1 MLELINIKKKYNKVT
16 VLNNISLKFP
26 DHGLVSIVGE
36 SGSGKSTL
44 LNIIGLLERSDE
56 GSILIDGR
64 NTKELKNKDIDNIHK
79 NYISFIFQQYNLIEN
94 MSVIDNITIT
104 NDNKDI
110 YSIINMLKIRH
121 LLTKKVSKLSGGEKQ
136 RVALARALS
145 FNPKILLADEPTG
158 ALDSKNRNIVMEL
171 LKSISNDIL
180 VIMVTHN
187 YRDAIKYS
195 DRIIEIKDGSI
206 IKDNNM
212 KNIKCVNNFNVINKR
227 IGIFKLLKVSF
238 NNIKAKL
245 KRNII
250 TSIAFS
256 IGLIAL
262 LLVLTISMGFKN
274 SLDDF
279 EKNTMSEY
287 PLIISKSSTNLE
299 SDLENL
305 LEESIDDKKVHSR
318 KYSIV
323 NKIDD
328 NLVKSLNN
336 LDNYLKYKIYDFET
350 DNLYKSISDNLYG
363 EFTLI
368 AGSKIKNKND
378 VLIVIDDKNSIDSF
392 YLDNM
397 GLSEEIYDYKDLVG
411 YKYNDKKI
419 VGILK
424 AHNNSVFT
432 GSNFLFKIYDGSI
445 PNTIYLYPKDY
456 NNKMEI
462 IEYLNREKIS
472 FTDYSSSIKGISD
485 GIIKAI
491 SIILICFSS
500 ISLVVSTI
508 MIGIITYI
516 NIVEKTKEI
525 GILRSL
531 GFSKKDVRFIFLFES
546 ISIGVIGSLISILVV
561 LLLGIPINNLLFGM
575 TGIDNIFVLKFSSLL
590 FILLLSVFLCTIG
603 SRIPLRGI
611 SRMNI
616 IDTIKYE

>member
-1 MLELINIKKKYNKVT
+1 MLELINIKKKYGNET

-26 DHGLVSIVGE
+26 DHGLISIVGE

-44 LNIIGLLERSDE
+44 LNIIGLLEKYDE
-56 GSILIDGR
+56 GKLLIDGKS
-64 NTKELKNKDIDNIHK
+64 TKDLNLKDINNVHK
-79 NYISFIFQQYNLIEN
+79 TYFSFIFQQYNLIEN

-121 LLTKKVSKLSGGEKQ
+121 LLTKKVIKLSGGEKQ

-145 FNPKILLADEPTG
+145 TNPRVLLADEPTG

-171 LKSISNDIL
+171 LKNISEDIL
-180 VIMVTHN
+180 VILVTHN
-187 YRDAIKYS
+187 YRDALKYS
-195 DRIIEIKDGSI
+195 DRIIEIKDGTI

-212 KNIKCVNNFNVINKR
+212 KNIKCVNKFNVVNKK
-227 IGIFKLLKVSF
+227 IGIHKLLKVSF

-262 LLVLTISMGFKN
+262 LLVLTISKGFKN

-305 LEESIDDKKVHSR
+305 LEESVDDKRVHSR
-318 KYSIV
+318 RYSIV

-328 NLVKSLNN
+328 NLIGSINKI
-336 LDNYLKYKIYDFET
+336 DKYLKYKIYDFET
-350 DNLYKSISDNLYG
+350 DNLYKSISDSLYG

-368 AGSKIKNKND
+368 AGSKIKSNND

-397 GLSEEIYDYKDLVG
+397 GLTKEVYDYKDLVG

-424 AHNNSVFT
+424 ANNNSVFT
-432 GSNFLFKIYDGSI
+432 GSNFLFKKYDGILPS
-445 PNTIYLYPKDY
+445 TIYLYPKDY
-456 NNKMEI
+456 NNKNKI
-462 IEYLNREKIS
+462 IGFLNKNNIT
-472 FTDYSSSIKGISD
+472 FIDYSSSIKGISD

-491 SIILICFSS
+491 SVILICFSS
-500 ISLVVSTI
+500 ISLIVSTI

-531 GFSKKDVRFIFLFES
+531 GFSKRNIRFIFLFES
-546 ISIGVIGSLISILVV
+546 IFIGLIGSIISILVV
-561 LLLGIPINNLLFGM
+561 LLLGIPINNLLFSM
-575 TGIDNIFVLKFSSLL
+575 TGIDNIFVLRISSLL

>member
-1 MLELINIKKKYNKVT
+1 MLELINIKKKYNNET

-26 DHGLVSIVGE
+26 DHGLISIVGE

-44 LNIIGLLERSDE
+44 LNVIGLLEISDE
-56 GSILIDGR
+56 GSILIGNKDI
-64 NTKELKNKDIDNIHK
+64 KDLKNKDIDNIHK

-145 FNPKILLADEPTG
+145 TKPRVLLADEPTG

-171 LKSISNDIL
+171 LKSISEDIL

-195 DRIIEIKDGSI
+195 DRIIEIKDGTI

-212 KNIKCVNNFNVINKR
+212 KKIKGVNKFNVIKKR
-227 IGIFKLLKVSF
+227 ISIFKLLKVSF

-262 LLVLTISMGFKN
+262 LLVLTISIGFKN

-279 EKNTMSEY
+279 ERNTMSEY

-305 LEESIDDKKVHSR
+305 LEESVDDKRVHSR

-328 NLVKSLNN
+328 NLISNINSL
-336 LDNYLKYKIYDFET
+336 DSFLKYKVYDFEI
-350 DNLYKSISDNLYG
+350 DNLYKSISDNLYN

-368 AGSKIKNKND
+368 AGNKIKTNND

-397 GLSEEIYDYKDLVG
+397 GLTKEIYDYKDLVG

-424 AHNNSVFT
+424 ANNNSVFT
-432 GSNFLFKIYDGSI
+432 GSNFLFKKYSGETPS
-445 PNTIYLYPKDY
+445 TIYLYPKDY
-456 NNKMEI
+456 NNKNKI
-462 IEYLNREKIS
+462 IDYLNKSNIS

-491 SIILICFSS
+491 SIVLICFSS
-500 ISLVVSTI
+500 ISLIVSTI

-531 GFSKKDVRFIFLFES
+531 GFSKKNVSFIFLFES
-546 ISIGVIGSLISILVV
+546 IFIGLIGSIISILIV
-561 LLLGIPINNLLFGM
+561 LLVGIPINNLLFSM
-575 TGIDNIFVLKFSSLL
+575 TGIENIFVLRFSSLI

>member
-1 MLELINIKKKYNKVT
+1 MLELINIKKKYGNET

-26 DHGLVSIVGE
+26 DHGLISIVGE

-44 LNIIGLLERSDE
+44 LNIIGLLEKYDE
-56 GSILIDGR
+56 GKLLIDGKS
-64 NTKELKNKDIDNIHK
+64 TKDLNLKDIDNVHK
-79 NYISFIFQQYNLIEN
+79 TYFSFIFQQYNLIEN

-121 LLTKKVSKLSGGEKQ
+121 LLTKKVIKLSGGEKQ

-145 FNPKILLADEPTG
+145 TNPRVLLADEPTG

-171 LKSISNDIL
+171 LKNISEDIL
-180 VIMVTHN
+180 VILVTHN
-187 YRDAIKYS
+187 YRDALKYS
-195 DRIIEIKDGSI
+195 DRIIEIKDGTI

-212 KNIKCVNNFNVINKR
+212 KNIKCVNKFNVVNKK
-227 IGIFKLLKVSF
+227 IGIHKLLKVSF

-262 LLVLTISMGFKN
+262 LLVLTISKGFKN

-305 LEESIDDKKVHSR
+305 LEESVDDKRVHSR
-318 KYSIV
+318 RYSIV

-328 NLVKSLNN
+328 NLIGSINKI
-336 LDNYLKYKIYDFET
+336 DKYLKYKIYDFET
-350 DNLYKSISDNLYG
+350 DNLYKSISDSLYG

-368 AGSKIKNKND
+368 AGSKIKSNND

-397 GLSEEIYDYKDLVG
+397 GLTKEVYDYKDLVG

-424 AHNNSVFT
+424 ANNNSVFT
-432 GSNFLFKIYDGSI
+432 GSNFLFKKYDGILPS
-445 PNTIYLYPKDY
+445 TIYLYPKDY
-456 NNKMEI
+456 NNKNKI
-462 IEYLNREKIS
+462 IGFLNKNNIT
-472 FTDYSSSIKGISD
+472 FIDYSSSIKGISD

-491 SIILICFSS
+491 SVILICFSS
-500 ISLVVSTI
+500 ISLIVSTI

-525 GILRSL
+525 GIIRSL
-531 GFSKKDVRFIFLFES
+531 GFSKRNIRFIFLFES
-546 ISIGVIGSLISILVV
+546 IFIGLIGSIISILVV
-561 LLLGIPINNLLFGM
+561 LLLGIPINNLLFSM
-575 TGIDNIFVLKFSSLL
+575 TGIDNIFVLRISSLL

>member
-1 MLELINIKKKYNKVT
+1 MLELINIKKKYSNET

-26 DHGLVSIVGE
+26 DHGLISIVGE

-44 LNIIGLLERSDE
+44 LNIIGLLEKYDE
-56 GSILIDGR
+56 GKLLIDGKSIKDL
-64 NTKELKNKDIDNIHK
+64 NLKDIDNVHK
-79 NYISFIFQQYNLIEN
+79 TYFSFIFQQYNLIEN

-121 LLTKKVSKLSGGEKQ
+121 LLTKKVIKLSGGEKQ

-145 FNPKILLADEPTG
+145 TNPRVLLADEPTG

-171 LKSISNDIL
+171 LKNISEDIL

-187 YRDAIKYS
+187 YRDALKYS
-195 DRIIEIKDGSI
+195 DRIIEIKDGTI

-212 KNIKCVNNFNVINKR
+212 KNIKFVNKFSVVNKK
-227 IGIFKLLKVSF
+227 IGIHKLLKVSF

-262 LLVLTISMGFKN
+262 LLVLTISKGFKN

-305 LEESIDDKKVHSR
+305 LEESVDDKRVHSR
-318 KYSIV
+318 RYSIV

-328 NLVKSLNN
+328 NLISSINKI
-336 LDNYLKYKIYDFET
+336 DKYLKYKIYDFET
-350 DNLYKSISDNLYG
+350 DNLYKSISDSLYS

-368 AGSKIKNKND
+368 AGSKIKNNND
-378 VLIVIDDKNSIDSF
+378 VIIVIDDKNSIDSF

-397 GLSEEIYDYKDLVG
+397 SLTKEVYDYKDLVG

-424 AHNNSVFT
+424 ANNNSVFT
-432 GSNFLFKIYDGSI
+432 GSNFLFKKYDGMLPS
-445 PNTIYLYPKDY
+445 TIYLYPKDY
-456 NNKMEI
+456 NNKNKI
-462 IEYLNREKIS
+462 IGFLNKKNIT

-491 SIILICFSS
+491 SVILICFSS
-500 ISLVVSTI
+500 ISLIVSTI

-531 GFSKKDVRFIFLFES
+531 GFSNRNIRFIFLFES
-546 ISIGVIGSLISILVV
+546 IFIGLIGSMISILVV
-561 LLLGIPINNLLFGM
+561 LLLGIPINNLLFSM
-575 TGIDNIFVLKFSSLL
+575 TGIDNIFVLRISSLL

>member
-1 MLELINIKKKYNKVT
+1 MLELINIKKKYNNET

-26 DHGLVSIVGE
+26 DHGLISIVGE

-44 LNIIGLLERSDE
+44 LNVIGLLEISDE
-56 GSILIDGR
+56 GSILID
-64 NTKELKNKDIDNIHK
+64 NKDIKDLKNKDIDNIHK

-145 FNPKILLADEPTG
+145 TKPRVLLADEPTG

-171 LKSISNDIL
+171 LKSISEDIL

-195 DRIIEIKDGSI
+195 DRIIEIKDGTI

-212 KNIKCVNNFNVINKR
+212 KKIKGVNKFNVINKR
-227 IGIFKLLKVSF
+227 ISIFKLLKVSF

-262 LLVLTISMGFKN
+262 LLVLTISIGFKN

-279 EKNTMSEY
+279 ERNTMSEY

-305 LEESIDDKKVHSR
+305 LEESVDDKRVHSR

-328 NLVKSLNN
+328 NLISNINSL
-336 LDNYLKYKIYDFET
+336 DSFLKYKVYDFET
-350 DNLYKSISDNLYG
+350 DNLYKSISDNLYN

-368 AGSKIKNKND
+368 AGNKIKTNND

-397 GLSEEIYDYKDLVG
+397 GLTKEIYDYKDLVG

-424 AHNNSVFT
+424 ANNNSVFT
-432 GSNFLFKIYDGSI
+432 GSNFLFKKYSGETPS
-445 PNTIYLYPKDY
+445 TIYLYPKDY
-456 NNKMEI
+456 NNKNKI
-462 IEYLNREKIS
+462 IDYLNKANIS

-491 SIILICFSS
+491 SIVLICFSS
-500 ISLVVSTI
+500 ISLIVSTI

-531 GFSKKDVRFIFLFES
+531 GFSKKNVSFIFLFES
-546 ISIGVIGSLISILVV
+546 IFIGLIGSVISILIV
-561 LLLGIPINNLLFGM
+561 LLLGIPINNLLLSM
-575 TGIDNIFVLKFSSLL
+575 TGIGNIFVLRITSLL

>member
-1 MLELINIKKKYNKVT
+1 MKKIKGVNK
-16 VLNNISLKFP
+16 
-26 DHGLVSIVGE
+26 
-36 SGSGKSTL
+36 
-44 LNIIGLLERSDE
+44 
-56 GSILIDGR
+56 
-64 NTKELKNKDIDNIHK
+64 
-79 NYISFIFQQYNLIEN
+79 
-94 MSVIDNITIT
+94 
-104 NDNKDI
+104 
-110 YSIINMLKIRH
+110 
-121 LLTKKVSKLSGGEKQ
+121 
-136 RVALARALS
+136 
-145 FNPKILLADEPTG
+145 
-158 ALDSKNRNIVMEL
+158 
-171 LKSISNDIL
+171 
-180 VIMVTHN
+180 
-187 YRDAIKYS
+187 
-195 DRIIEIKDGSI
+195 
-206 IKDNNM
+206 
-212 KNIKCVNNFNVINKR
+212 FNVINKR
-227 IGIFKLLKVSF
+227 ISIFKLLKVSF

-279 EKNTMSEY
+279 ERNTMSEY

-305 LEESIDDKKVHSR
+305 LEESIDDKRIHSR

-328 NLVKSLNN
+328 ELIGNIKTI
-336 LDNYLKYKIYDFET
+336 DNYLKYKVYDFET
-350 DNLYKSISDNLYG
+350 DNLYKSISDNLYN

-368 AGSKIKNKND
+368 AGNKIKTNND

-397 GLSEEIYDYKDLVG
+397 GLTKEIYDYKDLVG
-411 YKYNDKKI
+411 FKFNDKKI

-424 AHNNSVFT
+424 ANNNSVFT
-432 GSNFLFKIYDGSI
+432 GSNFLFKKYNGETPS
-445 PNTIYLYPKDY
+445 TIYLYPKDY
-456 NNKMEI
+456 NNKNKI
-462 IEYLNREKIS
+462 IDYLNKTNIS
-472 FTDYSSSIKGISD
+472 FTDYSSSIKSISD

-491 SIILICFSS
+491 SIVLICFSS
-500 ISLVVSTI
+500 ISLIVSTI

-531 GFSKKDVRFIFLFES
+531 GFSKKNVSFIFLFES
-546 ISIGVIGSLISILVV
+546 IFIGLIGSIISIVIV
-561 LLLGIPINNLLFGM
+561 LLLGIPINNLLFNM
-575 TGIDNIFVLKFSSLL
+575 TGIENIFVLKFSSLI